1 MGIPQPHL
9 SYLAGEFDLEELFPD
24 IGEAITLDLMW
35 SASFEVLTPKK
46 AKKPCVN
53 DKIIRINILL
63 DLSMNIFTY
72 YLLLEPLALLTMDIL
87 FHSHLVFDIFLTAFF
102 HSAYNIN
109 RVLI

>member
-46 AKKPCVN
+46 AKNNHV
-53 DKIIRINILL
+53 
-63 DLSMNIFTY
+63 
-72 YLLLEPLALLTMDIL
+72 
-87 FHSHLVFDIFLTAFF
+87 
-102 HSAYNIN
+102 
-109 RVLI
+109 